1 MQEIS
6 GMMGKKRG
14 KGARGVEKGT
24 YYVYI
29 LRCRDGSLYT
39 GLTNDLPRRWAL
51 HVSGRGAKY
60 TRAHPPEAVA
70 ALWRCGDKSAAAR
83 LEYAIKARLTHG
95 EKLALIAE
103 PERAAALPGAIE
115 FASVNQH
122 PPVMDGNYT
131 VQFRR
136 NCTCTLFYL
145 LIQYATR
152 KF

>member
-70 ALWRCGDKSAAAR
+70 ALWHCGDKSAAAR

-95 EKLALIAE
+95 EKLALIAR
-103 PERAAALPGAIE
+103 PERVGECLPELAGAFTPAE
-115 FASVNQH
+115 V
-122 PPVMDGNYT
+122 PPLG
-131 VQFRR
+131 
-136 NCTCTLFYL
+136 
-145 LIQYATR
+145 
-152 KF
+152 

>member
-70 ALWRCGDKSAAAR
+70 ALWRCVDKSVAAR
-83 LEYAIKARLTHG
+83 LEYAIKAKLTHG

-103 PERAAALPGAIE
+103 PERVGECLPELAGAFTPAGIP
-115 FASVNQH
+115 SL
-122 PPVMDGNYT
+122 G
-131 VQFRR
+131 
-136 NCTCTLFYL
+136 
-145 LIQYATR
+145 
-152 KF
+152 